1 MVQRVF
7 VLFELCACVCVCVG
21 GGGGGVDGDGSCD
34 AGDFEDGTSLL
45 LLFTGGLMGHY
56 FMAVLGAALT
66 EVHS

>member
-7 VLFELCACVCVCVG
+7 VLFELCACGGG

-45 LLFTGGLMGHY
+45 LLFTVGLMGHY